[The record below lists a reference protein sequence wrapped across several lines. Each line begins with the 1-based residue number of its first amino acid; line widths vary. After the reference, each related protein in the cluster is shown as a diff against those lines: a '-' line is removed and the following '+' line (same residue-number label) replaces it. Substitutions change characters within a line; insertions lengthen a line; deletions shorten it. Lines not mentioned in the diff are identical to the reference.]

1 MKTLKYLGLTL
12 MLGACA
18 SPQPKDYYEIVGEV
32 KNVEDSTIINL
43 FRQEGK
49 VGITIATDTIIGGK
63 FHFKI
68 KPDSLAKDELS
79 LGCFREASKSQQWG
93 QNYGLLPVTT

>member
-1 MKTLKYLGLTL
+1 MKKLKYLGLTL

-43 FRQEGK
+43 FRHE
-49 VGITIATDTIIGGK
+49 
-63 FHFKI
+63 
-68 KPDSLAKDELS
+68 KPFDDLE
-79 LGCFREASKSQQWG
+79 
-93 QNYGLLPVTT
+93 

>member
-43 FRQEGK
+43 FRQEG
-49 VGITIATDTIIGGK
+49 
-63 FHFKI
+63 
-68 KPDSLAKDELS
+68 
-79 LGCFREASKSQQWG
+79 
-93 QNYGLLPVTT
+93 